1 MTNNWLAAL
10 DSTSVGLGK
19 IVQELPEEKLALP
32 AFGRPG
38 GWSVGQVLSHL
49 GSAAEICTTLV
60 RRGAEGDL
68 TPPTGD
74 DAKPV
79 WAKWDAMA
87 GPEQRESWFEADRTH
102 RDLLAT
108 VGESI
113 TIPYFAGPLSLS
125 EYAGYRLSEQAL
137 HGWDIEVVLD
147 REATVRESEL
157 LWQRI
162 DLIVSRFHDADARKR
177 LAPRTVTVADGRLEI
192 TESELHFTGTKAE
205 NRGEAQL
212 TGGRE
217 AVLRLFYGRNRPEDD
232 LQTAGDTTLDDLRQL
247 FSGF

>member
-1 MTNNWLAAL
+1 MTDSWLAAL
-10 DSTSVGLGK
+10 DSTSVGLRK

-38 GWSVGQVLSHL
+38 GWSVAQVLSHL

-79 WAKWDAMA
+79 WATWDAMA
-87 GPEQRESWFEADRTH
+87 GPEQREAWFEADQTH
-102 RDLLAT
+102 RDVLAT
-108 VGESI
+108 VGKSI
-113 TIPYFAGPLSLS
+113 AIPYFAGPLSLS

-147 REATVRESEL
+147 RGATVRESEL

-162 DLIVSRFHDADARKR
+162 DLVVSRFHDADTRKR
-177 LAPRTVTVADGRLEI
+177 LAPRTVTVPDGSLEI
-192 TESELHFTGTKAE
+192 TESELHLTGTKAE
-205 NRGEAQL
+205 NPGEAQL

-217 AVLRLFYGRNRPEDD
+217 AVLRLFYGRNRPEDG
-232 LQTAGDTTLDDLRQL
+232 LQTAGDTTLDDFRQL
-247 FSGF
+247 FPGF